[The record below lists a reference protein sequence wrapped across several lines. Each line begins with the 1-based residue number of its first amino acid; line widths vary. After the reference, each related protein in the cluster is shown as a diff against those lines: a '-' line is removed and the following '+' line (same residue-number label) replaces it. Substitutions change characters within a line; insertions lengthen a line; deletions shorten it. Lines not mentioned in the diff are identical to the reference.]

1 MMLIKFNDDQTRSLI
16 QTLISEI
23 DMIKGILEMEEN
35 YSKFLKDDLLVKDEE
50 IKSLKEKL
58 KASKPK
64 TVKKKVAKKVA
75 KPVVE
80 APVVKRGRGRPR
92 KVVA

>member
-1 MMLIKFNDDQTRSLI
+1 MLIKFNDDQTRSLI

-23 DMIKGILEMEEN
+23 GMIKGILEMEEN
-35 YSKFLKDDLLVKDEE
+35 YSKHLKDDLLAKDEE
-50 IKSLKEKL
+50 IKSLRADL

-64 TVKKKVAKKVA
+64 TVKKKVVKKVA
-75 KPVVE
+75 KPVVA

-92 KVVA
+92 KVAV